1 MPNLFAMFGEKVVA
15 QAGRLP
21 DAELLSLAAGRGAM
35 HVYVMVDGT
44 GECGGTAALA
54 ECAAALEGL
63 GLCAT
68 LIAPEDG
75 VTLASTPG
83 WSCGQ
88 LQDHEG
94 ELTLTLTPTPNE
106 QP

>member
-1 MPNLFAMFGEKVVA
+1 MFGEKVVA

-21 DAELLSLAAGRGAM
+21 DAKLLSLAAGRGAM

-63 GLCAT
+63 GLCDN
-68 LIAPEDG
+68 PNPNPNR
-75 VTLASTPG
+75 S
-83 WSCGQ
+83 
-88 LQDHEG
+88 
-94 ELTLTLTPTPNE
+94 LTLTLTLAAALEGLGLCDNPN
-106 QP
+106 PNPNRFP